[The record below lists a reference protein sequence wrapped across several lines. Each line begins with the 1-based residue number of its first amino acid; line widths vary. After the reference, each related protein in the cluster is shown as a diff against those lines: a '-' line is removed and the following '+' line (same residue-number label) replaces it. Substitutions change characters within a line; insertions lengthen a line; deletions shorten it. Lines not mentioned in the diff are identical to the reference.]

1 MLEMGA
7 KAAWIVALRPVEI
20 KTAFRRPVQKEFHF
34 FL

>member
-7 KAAWIVALRPVEI
+7 KAAWIVTLRLVEI
-20 KTAFRRPVQKEFHF
+20 KTAFRAALQKEFHF